1 VTEGQA
7 ASGTAADLGAIRR
20 SDEVI
25 DLLASRRRL
34 CPRVLRD
41 PAVAVL
47 ASLIADI
54 DAPGARSRPA
64 GARYG
69 TAAAAA
75 AAVAAALLAAAGFV
89 VVVMLTCLGG
99 PRGRHAARGWT
110 GTHRLDRSRGRGGP
124 GRP

>member
-34 CPRVLRD
+34 RPRALRD

-47 ASLIADI
+47 SGLIADI
-54 DAPGARSRPA
+54 DAPGARSRLA
-64 GARYG
+64 SARYG
-69 TAAAAA
+69 AAAA
-75 AAVAAALLAAAGFV
+75 AAVAAALLTAAGFV
-89 VVVMLTCLGG
+89 VAVMLTCRGG
-99 PRGRHAARGWT
+99 ARGRHAARGWT
-110 GTHRLDRSRGRGGP
+110 GVRGLDRRGRP
-124 GRP
+124 DRF

>member
-7 ASGTAADLGAIRR
+7 ASGTAADLGAIRH

-34 CPRVLRD
+34 RPRVLRD
-41 PAVAVL
+41 PAFAVL

-54 DAPGARSRPA
+54 DAPGARSRP
-64 GARYG
+64 G
-69 TAAAAA
+69 TRCGNAA
-75 AAVAAALLAAAGFV
+75 AAVAAVAAAVSAAAGFV

-99 PRGRHAARGWT
+99 ARGRRAARGRT
-110 GTHRLDRSRGRGGP
+110 GLDQSWGRGGP
-124 GRP
+124 GRR

>member
-1 VTEGQA
+1 MTEGQA
-7 ASGTAADLGAIRR
+7 ASGTAADLGAIRH

-34 CPRVLRD
+34 RPRVLRD
-41 PAVAVL
+41 PAIAVL

-54 DAPGARSRPA
+54 DAPARSRP

-75 AAVAAALLAAAGFV
+75 AAVAAAVLAAAGFV
-89 VVVMLTCLGG
+89 VLVMLTCLGG
-99 PRGRHAARGWT
+99 TRGRHAARGWT
-110 GTHRLDRSRGRGGP
+110 GAHRSEQSGG
-124 GRP
+124 GN

>member
-7 ASGTAADLGAIRR
+7 VGGTAADLGAIRH

-25 DLLASRRRL
+25 DLLASRRQLR
-34 CPRVLRD
+34 PRVLRD

-54 DAPGARSRPA
+54 DASGARSRP

-75 AAVAAALLAAAGFV
+75 AAAAVLAAVGFV

-99 PRGRHAARGWT
+99 ARGRHAARGRA
-110 GTHRLDRSRGRGGP
+110 GAHRLDQSRGRGGP
-124 GRP
+124 Y